1 MRFDVRAVMPTGQVQ
16 TISVHAPDAVDARR
30 RLETSGHRILD
41 IKALKTS
48 SAPRSL
54 RAKSKVSLTLFSQE
68 LLALLNAGLSLPEC
82 LEGLAEKDEGKRQ
95 QVLRSVHAAVREGLR
110 LSDALALQPATFT
123 DLYVGLVRAAEGTSN
138 LPHALTRFIDYQR
151 KVDQIRSKL
160 ISASIYPAILAS
172 VGTLVTFFLIGYVV
186 PSFAV
191 VYQDSGQALPWT
203 SRILLQYGEYVA
215 ANKPLIGALL
225 VVLVAT
231 IVVTVHKMRKGAAF
245 GKVLASTPFVGH
257 HVRLYRLSRIYNMLG
272 MLLEGGIPVVA
283 ALRTVATA
291 NAPDVAGT
299 LDRAR
304 ESIEQGGVLSDAFQ
318 INSLTTPI
326 SLRLLRAGERSG
338 QLGNM
343 LSSAAEFYEG
353 EVSRFIDS
361 FTRSFEPILMTI
373 IGLVV
378 GGIVVLL
385 YMPIFDLAGSLQ

>member
-1 MRFDVRAVMPTGQVQ
+1 MHFDVRAVTPSGQVH
-16 TISVHAPDAVDARR
+16 TISVQAPDMGDARR
-30 RLETSGHRILD
+30 RLETSGHLVLD
-41 IKALKTS
+41 IRALKVGNAKQPWRT
-48 SAPRSL
+48 
-54 RAKSKVSLTLFSQE
+54 KSKISLTLFSQE

-82 LEGLAEKDEGKRQ
+82 LEGLAEKDEGQRQ
-95 QVLRSVHAAVREGLR
+95 LVLRAVHASVREGQR

-123 DLYVGLVRAAEGTSN
+123 DLYIGLVRAAEGTSN

-151 KVDQIRSKL
+151 KVDQIRGKL

-172 VGTLVTFFLIGYVV
+172 VGTLVTAFLIGYVV

-191 VYQDSGQALPWT
+191 VYQDSGQTLPWT
-203 SRILLQYGEYVA
+203 SRILLQYGEYVS
-215 ANKPLIGALL
+215 ANKPTIGAVLL
-225 VVLVAT
+225 
-231 IVVTVHKMRKGAAF
+231 IVVMALIVAIHRARKGALF
-245 GKVLASTPFVGH
+245 GRLLAKTPFVGH

-283 ALRTVATA
+283 AIRTVATA
-291 NAPDVAGT
+291 NAPDVATT
-299 LDRAR
+299 LDLAR
-304 ESIEQGGVLSDAFQ
+304 ETIEQGGVMSDAFQ
-318 INSLTTPI
+318 ANSLTTAI
-326 SLRLLRAGERSG
+326 SLRMLRAGERSG

-343 LSSAAEFYEG
+343 LSSAAQFYEG